1 MGARR
6 TRYLMA
12 AVGLMLIVSACSGD
26 TAEAPAAT
34 PQQEPP
40 VTEEVTY
47 STDPIVVGV
56 PEDLDSTDPHAAVG
70 ETASIWMHLVYE
82 SLVGID
88 QSAGPVPG
96 LASSWEFNDAGD
108 VVTFR
113 LREDVT
119 FHDGTPFTSEAVRFS
134 YERLKDPAT
143 GGTSQSAFVVDEIET
158 PDDYTV
164 VFTLTAPSAS
174 FIADAAQPGKSA
186 IISPNAV
193 GADGTIENHIGTG
206 PFRFSTYAVN
216 DRLELLAN
224 ESYWGGAP
232 GLSGIVVR
240 VIPDGNTRAAAL
252 SSGEID
258 LAWNVRYQ
266 VAAPLAATS
275 AFELQEL
282 PQNRGNWIALN
293 SQRPPFDDV
302 RVREALFLAIS
313 RDDIA
318 EVAWDGQAVPTIQPF
333 TQNSPWYVDI
343 DFRTTSDLDAARALL
358 AEAGVS
364 GGPITIIQWDAL
376 GSNLETQLIASAWEE
391 LGFEVTI
398 ELVDI
403 GTLVS
408 TAYQSGDFDAVSLWI
423 GLNLDPNRPYSFY
436 DSAGGRIGIVGNYV
450 DEEIDRLVRE
460 AREVTDVA
468 ERLEKY
474 EQLLTDYSI
483 GQSLQF
489 YTVRPFQFVGVAD
502 RVQDYV
508 QGTSYAWYA
517 DGGMLTAK
525 LLD

>member
-1 MGARR
+1 MRAPA
-6 TRYLMA
+6 TRHLVA
-12 AVGLMLIVSACSGD
+12 ALGLAMIVAACSGS
-26 TAEAPAAT
+26 TQEAPAAG
-34 PQQEPP
+34 PQPDVPATGTVE
-40 VTEEVTY
+40 Y
-47 STDPIVVGV
+47 STDPLIVGV

-88 QSAGPVPG
+88 SGAGPVPG
-96 LASSWEFNDAGD
+96 LALSWDFNPAGD
-108 VVTFR
+108 VVTFK
-113 LREDVT
+113 LREDVM
-119 FHDGTPFTSEAVRFS
+119 FHDGTPFTSDAVRFN

-143 GGTSQSAFVVDEIET
+143 GGTSQAAFVVEQIET

-164 VFTLTAPSAS
+164 VFNLTAPSAS

-186 IISPNAV
+186 IISPNAI
-193 GADGTIENHIGTG
+193 GPDGTIQEHIGTG
-206 PFRFSTYAVN
+206 PFRFSSYALN
-216 DRLELLAN
+216 DRLELMAN

-252 SSGEID
+252 SSGEIQ

-266 VAAPLAATS
+266 VAAPLAETS
-275 AFELQEL
+275 AFDLQEL

-318 EVAWDGQAVPTIQPF
+318 EIAWDGQAVPTIQPF
-333 TQNSPWYVDI
+333 TDNSPWYIDI
-343 DFRTTSDLDAARALL
+343 DFRTNSDLAAARALL
-358 AEAGVS
+358 AAAGVE
-364 GGPITIIQWDAL
+364 GGPITILQWDAL
-376 GSNLETQLIASAWEE
+376 GSNLETQLIASAWED
-391 LGFEVTI
+391 LGFKVTI

-423 GLNLDPNRPYSFY
+423 GLNLDPNRPYSFF
-436 DSAGGRIGIVGNYV
+436 DSAGGRIGIVGNKV
-450 DEEIDRLVRE
+450 DEDIDVLVRA
-460 AREVTDVA
+460 ARAATDVN

-474 EQLLTDYSI
+474 ERLLSDYAI

-508 QGTSYAWYA
+508 QGTSYAWY
-517 DGGMLTAK
+517 DGGGMLTARM
-525 LLD
+525 LD